1 MSGTIGLIHGEL
13 RWLVLLVAVVGVG
26 RSAAALAR
34 GGQFGRADRM
44 IRAIYNGL
52 LDLQALYGVGLLVY
66 LVTRFG
72 VAPLWPRRILHPGAM
87 LIAVVV
93 AHAARALGGTEDRR
107 QLWAQL
113 IGYVAS
119 FAVILG
125 GVLIVQ
131 NSWLS

>member
-1 MSGTIGLIHGEL
+1 
-13 RWLVLLVAVVGVG
+13 LLVAVVGVG
-26 RSAAALAR
+26 RLAVALAR

-44 IRAIYNGL
+44 VRAIYNGL

-66 LVTRFG
+66 LVVKFG
-72 VAPLWPRRILHPGAM
+72 VASLWPRRILHPGAM